1 MAKKKRS
8 KRTAVGSPLTPVLL
22 AELGA
27 LDEFPRMPKD
37 FEPRGDWVN
46 TYRIWTCHG
55 YRESGNYNVG
65 FVRIKRTAGKPN
77 DSFTLEVRQEV
88 VEVDGI
94 VNVVEAEIK
103 CVTSRLGCPVEWC
116 VSSRFI
122 DADGRAVEQLG
133 TEEKGSKKK
142 GIMTVETGGRTLF
155 TRKEVPWLTCD
166 WCVFEF
172 IQRLKF
178 EEQGCLPFDMLEGLT
193 VMKENQ
199 RLWYRG
205 VHRMKIGTKDV
216 SLHRFDQLGDGILP
230 YKYWLDDKHRLL
242 AAISMH
248 KAYILDEQAEKAIR
262 QRTEQVR
269 KSYQRVKSARRK
281 KS

>member
-8 KRTAVGSPLTPVLL
+8 KRTVVGSPLTPGLL
-22 AELGA
+22 RELGA
-27 LDEFPRMPKD
+27 IREFVFASENFRPD
-37 FEPRGDWVN
+37 GNWVN

-77 DSFTLEVRQEV
+77 DSFTLEVHQEV

-94 VNVVEAEIK
+94 VNVVDAEIK

-216 SLHRFDQLGDGILP
+216 SLHCFRQLGDGILP
-230 YKYWLDDKHRLL
+230 YEYWLDDSHRLL

-262 QRTEQVR
+262 QRTEQLR

>member
-1 MAKKKRS
+1 MAKKIS
-8 KRTAVGSPLTPVLL
+8 KRTIVGSPLTPQLL
-22 AELGA
+22 HELKA
-27 LDEFPRMPKD
+27 LGKIPQTPAHFKPD
-37 FEPRGDWVN
+37 GNWVN

-55 YRESGNYNVG
+55 FRETGNQNVG
-65 FVRIKRTAGKPN
+65 FVRIERAADKAN
-77 DSFTLEVRQEV
+77 ESFMLKVHQEV
-88 VEVDGI
+88 LQVDGLLHTI
-94 VNVVEAEIK
+94 EAEIK

-122 DADGRAVEQLG
+122 DADGRAVEQLR

-199 RLWYRG
+199 RLYYRG
-205 VHRMKIGTKDV
+205 LYPVKMASEVIP
-216 SLHRFDQLGDGILP
+216 LHCFVQLGSGILP
-230 YKYWLDDKHRLL
+230 YEYWLDNNHRLL
-242 AAISMH
+242 AATSMN
-248 KAYILDEQAEKAIR
+248 KAYVLDEEAEKTIR
-262 QRTEQVR
+262 QRTEQLR
-269 KSYQRVKSARRK
+269 NTYKRTKSARRT
-281 KS
+281 